1 MFAEG
6 VNRIR
11 RAGRSRLRD
20 DGVADQIDVVVGA
33 VGVFRRQ
40 RMGRQTGGFHL
51 DRQQLAQLARHPQH
65 FQFALR
71 AEAVTGFDLHAG
83 DAFRQQRPQAEQRL
97 LQQQRFIG
105 LAGGFHGGNDAAAL
119 RGDVGVAHAV
129 QPLFELAAAVAAEH
143 RVRVAVNKAGGDDAA
158 VEFHRF
164 VRDKAVRQRRMFAN
178 PDNLAV
184 AYGDR
189 AVGQGVIVAVAHG
202 DDIGAVPQAVT
213 VNLRRHCF
221 PPPEPQ
227 LPHGCI
233 YN

>member
-1 MFAEG
+1 
-6 VNRIR
+6 
-11 RAGRSRLRD
+11 
-20 DGVADQIDVVVGA
+20 
-33 VGVFRRQ
+33 
-40 RMGRQTGGFHL
+40 MGRQTGGFHL

-143 RVRVAVNKAGGDDAA
+143 RCVWQSTKPG
-158 VEFHRF
+158 
-164 VRDKAVRQRRMFAN
+164 
-178 PDNLAV
+178 
-184 AYGDR
+184 
-189 AVGQGVIVAVAHG
+189 
-202 DDIGAVPQAVT
+202 
-213 VNLRRHCF
+213 
-221 PPPEPQ
+221 
-227 LPHGCI
+227 
-233 YN
+233 